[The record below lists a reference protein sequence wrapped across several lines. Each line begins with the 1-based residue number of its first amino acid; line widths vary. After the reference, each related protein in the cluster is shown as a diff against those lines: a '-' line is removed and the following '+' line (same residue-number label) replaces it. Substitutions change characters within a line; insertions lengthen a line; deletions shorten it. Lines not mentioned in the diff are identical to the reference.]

1 MLVLVEVTWLFD
13 RILGLD
19 REVLQETAARMSRG
33 FIWLSVIFC
42 YFFACML
49 FFGYVMLQYISTCT
63 KNVYLRGP

>member
-33 FIWLSVIFC
+33 LIWLSVIFC
-42 YFFACML
+42 YFLRVYML
-49 FFGYVMLQYISTCT
+49 FFENVM
-63 KNVYLRGP
+63 